1 MQPLVSIIVPV
12 YNSEKYLDECINSIK
27 SQTYKNLEII
37 LVNDGS
43 KDNSLAKCNEYASKD
58 SRIEVIDKVNGG
70 ASSARNKG
78 LEKASG
84 KFIVFID
91 SDDVISHKMIENL
104 YFLVLEYHTEI
115 AICEIE
121 RFTSE
126 VKNRKDKN
134 KASQNIIYSGN
145 EYLRQLIL
153 GNTDCSPCNKIYSK
167 EVVGNTRFIEGRIN
181 EDKLF
186 LFDIYQKCNTI
197 IKTNEILYYYRFNNE
212 SVTSSFNVRSFDVL
226 TNLKEIETQIKA
238 KQLGLDKEFQLSWI
252 RTNIIL
258 SRRICVNKKINEFK
272 TQYGECCNV
281 IKANF
286 FKILFKKYF
295 NWKLKAYAIL
305 NILYILKR

>member
-197 IKTNEILYYYRFNNE
+197 IKTNEILKALYDACMETRAIDKSN
-212 SVTSSFNVRSFDVL
+212 FDIKQYKADLQCAYDCGYCAGKSDKVEQEPFINKPCVSEGACKQHTATVL
-226 TNLKEIETQIKA
+226 DKIRAEIEYIA
-238 KQLGLDKEFQLSWI
+238 KDYDKFEDLRRVRGLWIAIEIIDKY
-252 RTNIIL
+252 RTG
-258 SRRICVNKKINEFK
+258 SEK
-272 TQYGECCNV
+272 
-281 IKANF
+281 
-286 FKILFKKYF
+286 
-295 NWKLKAYAIL
+295 
-305 NILYILKR
+305 